1 MKLNEYE
8 HAISQPSLIWNPN
21 KGKPQMGGSCSAK
34 WGPYG
39 SKSGSTTDP
48 FLLLFVVLNR
58 PGRVHNFCPAHISL
72 SVHTYYIYSIYICI
86 VIVWWWSSENSN
98 LRLFAL
104 ILLSSLSQKGGLP
117 GNYLT
122 FLAPVSPVRRCGFL
136 AVATWQTWASRGVKL
151 SNKNGLML
159 WYICVVQLYTS
170 IAPNIPQL
178 T

>member
-58 PGRVHNFCPAHISL
+58 PGKGSTIFVRPISPSPYTHIIYT
-72 SVHTYYIYSIYICI
+72 VIYIYMYSYSLVM
-86 VIVWWWSSENSN
+86 VIRKQQTCGYLLWFYFPLSLKRVAYRVTTS
-98 LRLFAL
+98 LFWRQFHPWGVVASWRWQRDKPEHQGE
-104 ILLSSLSQKGGLP
+104 LS
-117 GNYLT
+117 
-122 FLAPVSPVRRCGFL
+122 
-136 AVATWQTWASRGVKL
+136 
-151 SNKNGLML
+151 
-159 WYICVVQLYTS
+159 
-170 IAPNIPQL
+170 
-178 T
+178 

>member
-1 MKLNEYE
+1 MRSVWVKIRVN
-8 HAISQPSLIWNPN
+8 HGPILIAVCSNYWTVQVR
-21 KGKPQMGGSCSAK
+21 GPQFLS
-34 WGPYG
+34 GPYL
-39 SKSGSTTDP
+39 SLRT
-48 FLLLFVVLNR
+48 
-58 PGRVHNFCPAHISL
+58 HIL
-72 SVHTYYIYSIYICI
+72 YIQYIYICI

-104 ILLSSLSQKGGLP
+104 ILLSSLSQKCGLP

-159 WYICVVQLYTS
+159 WYICVFQLYTS